1 MILTKNSQ
9 GYMPVVISGV
19 IDSFFNLPDAAI
31 NSYLVTPLNAKGYNL
46 PSSGWLEEV
55 TTLNVGDSIPNW
67 DSYELL

>member
-9 GYMPVVISGV
+9 GYLPVVKNGV
-19 IDSFFNLPDAAI
+19 IDAFFSFPDAAI
-31 NSYLVTPLNAKGYNL
+31 DTYLVTPLNAKGYNL
-46 PSSGWLEEV
+46 PSSGWLEEI